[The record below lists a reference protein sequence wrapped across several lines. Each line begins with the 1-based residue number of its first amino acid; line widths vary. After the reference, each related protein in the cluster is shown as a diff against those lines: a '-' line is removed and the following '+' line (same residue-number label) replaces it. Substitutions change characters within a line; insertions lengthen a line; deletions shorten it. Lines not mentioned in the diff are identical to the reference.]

1 MVVVPIL
8 PAHNA
13 NHLIADF
20 RPHQS
25 IQRHIILGYILKL
38 RPQFSQRS
46 QQKHHCMFCYC
57 IGRIERNIRC
67 LQSIFF
73 HGCKIK
79 MIIAGRTGHYI
90 FHSHFTDLLP
100 EDISIIL
107 ERRERKPS
115 QPLNFST
122 FSSVGGQSK
131 STNSISP
138 LYFFT
143 LSANLAAPPLSEL
156 NIPTFIPDTFLI
168 ITYAYFSLLLAALTS
183 ITSR

>member
-1 MVVVPIL
+1 MMIFLIISTVINNHITFGIEFINRYIL
-8 PAHNA
+8 CHLFHFISFIRAAGIYFLWSKPSQNLNGCCPDSSGTHNA

-107 ERRERKPS
+107 ERREKK
-115 QPLNFST
+115 T
-122 FSSVGGQSK
+122 FTAS
-131 STNSISP
+131 
-138 LYFFT
+138 
-143 LSANLAAPPLSEL
+143 
-156 NIPTFIPDTFLI
+156 
-168 ITYAYFSLLLAALTS
+168 
-183 ITSR
+183 